1 MERQA
6 FLIGLSGGSASGK
19 TTVAESILE
28 GLGYKDRPG
37 ACAIVSMD
45 SFYREFDEEERKMA
59 FHNNFNFDGP
69 KAFDFELL
77 KETLEKMTQGHEVSI
92 PVYNFATHSR
102 EKNARQLIA
111 PVKVIIFEG
120 ILAFYDRDVVDMC
133 DLKIFVDTDPD
144 IRLVRRLKRDISE
157 RGRDIKGV
165 ITQYERFVKP
175 SYEQFIEPTRDYADI
190 IVPRGGQNFV
200 AINLIVQHLKLR
212 ITSTPLPLA
221 DHYSNY
227 RTSDETSNGV
237 VNGCDPHDAAPSF
250 QPPIGSKVRN
260 ASDRKRNGF
269 IAHRHDS
276 SIPTTNGCYAQSPD
290 ALQKVAA
297 T

>member
-1 MERQA
+1 M
-6 FLIGLSGGSASGK
+6 
-19 TTVAESILE
+19 AESILE

-133 DLKIFVDTDPD
+133 DLKIFVDTGNESLSPD
-144 IRLVRRLKRDISE
+144 NLSLVVTRIVE
-157 RGRDIKGV
+157 RWLILPTHV
-165 ITQYERFVKP
+165 SFTSQY
-175 SYEQFIEPTRDYADI
+175 
-190 IVPRGGQNFV
+190 N
-200 AINLIVQHLKLR
+200 
-212 ITSTPLPLA
+212 
-221 DHYSNY
+221 
-227 RTSDETSNGV
+227 ETS
-237 VNGCDPHDAAPSF
+237 F
-250 QPPIGSKVRN
+250 PIGE
-260 ASDRKRNGF
+260 
-269 IAHRHDS
+269 
-276 SIPTTNGCYAQSPD
+276 
-290 ALQKVAA
+290 
-297 T
+297 